1 MLEAKQQQWT
11 HFCPLFPF
19 RLSRLFCVQAA
30 TSTSRRALVSCPLL
44 LLAAVCV
51 DFFVTIS
58 CDCRSELPA
67 SCPQEW
73 PHGVVRISSRPHCRC
88 ATRLLSALHLRHVN
102 LCADAS
108 IRDGKGLSY
117 TDLVDGRG
125 LVSAPAPQII
135 QPQPVNVATPEPIVG
150 RAKKVGMRGGSEA
163 EDEDD
168 EGEGSALDQRRR
180 RQQRRHR
187 KEPGAGTPASVPA
200 PAVAAVKSS
209 SIDDAA
215 GVGGV
220 ATSLPEEMRNFDK
233 NQAAAFS
240 SPVNALPSPVVP
252 DLESM
257 LQVAR
262 ESLAAA
268 AASGDDDDE
277 LDSDDDNVILLFHQQ
292 FLFV

>member
-1 MLEAKQQQWT
+1 MKTLLRAGSNIDKQT
-11 HFCPLFPF
+11 PTGNLP
-19 RLSRLFCVQAA
+19 
-30 TSTSRRALVSCPLL
+30 PL
-44 LLAAVCV
+44 LLAAVCA
-51 DFFVTIS
+51 DFFDIIS
-58 CDCRSELPA
+58 CDCRSKLPA

-73 PHGVVRISSRPHCRC
+73 PCGVVCVSSRPHCRC
-88 ATRLLSALHLRHVN
+88 VTRLLSALHIRHVN

-117 TDLVDGRG
+117 TDLIEGRG
-125 LVSAPAPQII
+125 LVSALAPQII

-150 RAKKVGMRGGSEA
+150 RAKKFGVRGGSEA

-168 EGEGSALDQRRR
+168 QGEGSALDQRRR

-220 ATSLPEEMRNFDK
+220 ATSLPEEMRNFGK
-233 NQAAAFS
+233 NQTAAFS
-240 SPVNALPSPVVP
+240 SPVTALPSPVVP